1 MVLPHFDYAII
12 IWCNC
17 GENNIN
23 RLQKLQNMAMRII
36 LGAPFRTHIN
46 DMLRTLGFMSV
57 RDRITFATACMMY
70 KVNNNIAP
78 FYINRQF
85 KQVSTVHSRYTR
97 SSEDGKLYI
106 PKCNTNYGQ
115 NTFRYKGSVLW
126 NVISKDI
133 REVNTLLSF
142 KLKMKHDLKL

>member
-1 MVLPHFDYAII
+1 
-12 IWCNC
+12 
-17 GENNIN
+17 
-23 RLQKLQNMAMRII
+23 
-36 LGAPFRTHIN
+36 
-46 DMLRTLGFMSV
+46 MSV

-70 KVNNNIAP
+70 KVNNIAP

-85 KQVSTVHSRYTR
+85 KQVSTVHSRCTR
-97 SSEDGKLYI
+97 SSKDGKLYI

-133 REVNTLLSF
+133 RETNALLSF
-142 KLKMKHDLKL
+142 KLKMKHDLKLYALFFKCLCHDCYVFVLLRVL